1 MSDHL
6 TPEPS
11 IPSNTEMPEIEGN
24 IEGKLYDPT
33 GQYACGK
40 SYIFLIYIMAN
51 LFTAYARAKYANSD
65 LGGFSPLQFSPSP
78 PGKLVLLLPHQ
89 SSSQM
94 LPPAS
99 VEGHQPVQEIVR
111 SPSAASYSS
120 TISIPRSD
128 ITRNRVARVISRHYN
143 PSQLGENA
151 HHSTFYPIFVVKK
164 LLLSTGKD
172 AMTKSP
178 SLIIFLSYSKS
189 SGAYSY
195 SSDLFAFSQFHL
207 PRLLSFCLVFI
218 IYPLVLSLLL
228 VLDFPQLAPSFL
240 IFVLYLLVL
249 SFSWNCNFYV
259 RAVLSLSCTR
269 RIFPSS
275 NITSSLEPI
284 PPPLFIPH
292 PSGLLLHTSD
302 LLYPSNISS
311 SFGSFP
317 SSSRRIPHYI
327 SSPFGASLYPS
338 GSPTYLYLSALLSTR
353 PILLHIF
360 SLPVRFF

>member
-1 MSDHL
+1 
-6 TPEPS
+6 
-11 IPSNTEMPEIEGN
+11 
-24 IEGKLYDPT
+24 
-33 GQYACGK
+33 
-40 SYIFLIYIMAN
+40 MAN
-51 LFTAYARAKYANSD
+51 LFTAYARAKYANAD

-78 PGKLVLLLPHQ
+78 GKLVPLLPHQ
-89 SSSQM
+89 SPSQM

-128 ITRNRVARVISRHYN
+128 ITRNRVVARVISRHYN

-178 SLIIFLSYSKS
+178 SLIIFLSCSKS

-218 IYPLVLSLLL
+218 IYPLVFSLLL
-228 VLDFPQLAPSFL
+228 VLHFPQLAPSFL

-249 SFSWNCNFYV
+249 SFSWNCNFHI
-259 RAVLSLSCTR
+259 RAVL
-269 RIFPSS
+269 
-275 NITSSLEPI
+275 
-284 PPPLFIPH
+284 LFILYPSDLSFFQYYKFPRSHFPPIFMPH

-302 LLYPSNISS
+302 LLYSLNISS
-311 SFGSFP
+311 PFGSLP
-317 SSSRRIPHYI
+317 SASRRIFISRRRIPHYI
-327 SSPFGASLYPS
+327 SSPFGASSLSAGFSYISSSFGASLYPS
-338 GSPTYLYLSALLSTR
+338 GSPTYLLSTR
-353 PILLHIF
+353 PILLNIF
-360 SLPVRFF
+360 TFRRFFHCNNGFSVEFGRIP

>member
-1 MSDHL
+1 
-6 TPEPS
+6 
-11 IPSNTEMPEIEGN
+11 MPEIEENIEGN

-120 TISIPRSD
+120 TTSIPRSD
-128 ITRNRVARVISRHYN
+128 ITRNRVVARVISRHYN

-207 PRLLSFCLVFI
+207 PRLLSFCLVF
-218 IYPLVLSLLL
+218 LSC
-228 VLDFPQLAPSFL
+228 
-240 IFVLYLLVL
+240 L
-249 SFSWNCNFYV
+249 S
-259 RAVLSLSCTR
+259 VLSLSSIR
-269 RIFPSS
+269 
-275 NITSSLEPI
+275 
-284 PPPLFIPH
+284 
-292 PSGLLLHTSD
+292 
-302 LLYPSNISS
+302 
-311 SFGSFP
+311 
-317 SSSRRIPHYI
+317 
-327 SSPFGASLYPS
+327 
-338 GSPTYLYLSALLSTR
+338 
-353 PILLHIF
+353 
-360 SLPVRFF
+360 